1 MWSWGHSELA
11 GTLLCQQHQH
21 LQWKVGVLS
30 WAKASRPPAP
40 TMEQQEG
47 RGAALPSR
55 RGLLGGPSS
64 CFSPTSSLSSVLWAH
79 IKAIRVTDK
88 V

>member
-55 RGLLGGPSS
+55 RGLLGGPAAA
-64 CFSPTSSLSSVLWAH
+64 SLQPAVCLRFFGRISKPSE
-79 IKAIRVTDK
+79 
-88 V
+88 